1 MNNDTCS
8 LDKILRK
15 YASKCVKKLGQ
26 GEKNAHTH
34 NFVVK
39 FRAHLMTLNHETQAN
54 KPTYLRIQM
63 LITHQKRALNYHYSE
78 FMVATLAIPFHS
90 VEISSFDCNPIAP
103 THLHTHSQTLL
114 AHTFAWLWK
123 AMLNI
128 LWKWSAMK
136 IRSENGSFVMPKHTK
151 NQRNTN

>member
-103 THLHTHSQTLL
+103 THLHTFTYYSARTHSHGYEKQC
-114 AHTFAWLWK
+114 
-123 AMLNI
+123 
-128 LWKWSAMK
+128 
-136 IRSENGSFVMPKHTK
+136 
-151 NQRNTN
+151 